1 MSVADSSL
9 GHVPETPR
17 WEFDE
22 GVTRVFEDMLDRSIP
37 QYRVMRDLV
46 TALGSRALSGG
57 EAKHRGAGQAILD
70 VGCSRGDAVAPFV
83 ARFPDLH
90 VVGIEVAKPMLDA
103 ARARFAGNPRISIM
117 DWDLRNGLPP
127 YRLFDVALSILT
139 LMFVPME
146 RRLAV
151 IEGIANG
158 LAPGGP
164 LIIVEKILGGSA
176 RIDAALVERYY
187 AMKAAN
193 GYSQEEIERKRMALE
208 GVLVPMPAR
217 WNEEMLRLAGFTEI
231 DCFWRWCNFAGWIAY
246 KR

>member
-1 MSVADSSL
+1 GGGRARQGAREPRRDRPDLPGAALRGERAVSVADSSL

-90 VVGIEVAKPMLDA
+90 
-103 ARARFAGNPRISIM
+103 
-117 DWDLRNGLPP
+117 
-127 YRLFDVALSILT
+127 
-139 LMFVPME
+139 
-146 RRLAV
+146 
-151 IEGIANG
+151 
-158 LAPGGP
+158 
-164 LIIVEKILGGSA
+164 
-176 RIDAALVERYY
+176 
-187 AMKAAN
+187 
-193 GYSQEEIERKRMALE
+193 
-208 GVLVPMPAR
+208 
-217 WNEEMLRLAGFTEI
+217 
-231 DCFWRWCNFAGWIAY
+231 
-246 KR
+246 